1 MEDTDTQVT
10 HRDKESSVGVSV
22 MSISDNSVA
31 MKNLVSL
38 KEKINGTISV
48 GRLWVVSSHARMDE
62 EKKKERINA
71 ISFYSRVSLSV
82 RLRIIEALKTISK
95 CRTDL

>member
-38 KEKINGTISV
+38 KEKINGTI
-48 GRLWVVSSHARMDE
+48 GRSTLGRFLSRKNGRR
-62 EKKKERINA
+62 EKKRED
-71 ISFYSRVSLSV
+71 
-82 RLRIIEALKTISK
+82 K
-95 CRTDL
+95 CYQFLLAHFTFGEITDN